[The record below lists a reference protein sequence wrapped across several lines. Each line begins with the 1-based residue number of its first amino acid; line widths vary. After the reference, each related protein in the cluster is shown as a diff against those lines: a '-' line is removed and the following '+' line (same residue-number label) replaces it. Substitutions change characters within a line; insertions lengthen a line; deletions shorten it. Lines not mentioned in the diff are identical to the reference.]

1 MGLDF
6 LVLPLNR
13 LQQPEP
19 VLNAIRAWLSQRQ
32 IIVMPMPEK
41 TLTRIINLAYVA
53 LCEYEGPAKAD
64 RALHEAVQIV
74 EKSTVGSEF
83 PIQRL
88 L

>member
-1 MGLDF
+1 
-6 LVLPLNR
+6 
-13 LQQPEP
+13 
-19 VLNAIRAWLSQRQ
+19 
-32 IIVMPMPEK
+32 MPMPEK